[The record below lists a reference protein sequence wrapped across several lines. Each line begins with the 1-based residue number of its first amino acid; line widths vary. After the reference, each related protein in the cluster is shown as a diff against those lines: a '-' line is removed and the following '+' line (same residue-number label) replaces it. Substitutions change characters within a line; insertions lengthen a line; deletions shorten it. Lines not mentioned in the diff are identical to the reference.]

1 MANGTIYD
9 EHVQFYV
16 DFVDRGLADPADL
29 RHSLLARFKEIVGAH
44 LPGALVC
51 DVACGEGYLG
61 RFLGRLGPREVI
73 GVDISAQLI
82 DEARRRCDGDNLTY
96 RVDDAQ
102 RLATIADGS
111 MDLVVSQ
118 LAIMDIADHR
128 AMFRA
133 VRRILKDEGLF
144 VFSLL
149 HPCFEGPFRAPDE
162 SQFLLDASATAV
174 AVVVRR
180 YATEGHWQSGG
191 TGVRGHMGA
200 YHRML
205 STLVNDLIAAGF
217 SLQRMDEPVGDGHGL
232 GGQVPRSLL
241 LTARAPGNK
250 AVTE

>member
-1 MANGTIYD
+1 MANGTVYD
-9 EHVQFYV
+9 QHVQFYI
-16 DFVDRGLADPADL
+16 DFVDRGLADPSDV
-29 RHSLLARFKEIVGAH
+29 RHQLLARFKAIVGNR
-44 LPGALVC
+44 LRDALVC

-73 GVDISAQLI
+73 GVDSSAQLI
-82 DEARRRCDGDNLTY
+82 EIARTRCDGENLTY

-102 RLATIADGS
+102 RLATIGDAS
-111 MDLVVSQ
+111 MDIVASQ

-128 AMFRA
+128 AMFAA
-133 VRRILKDEGLF
+133 VRRTLKNDGMF

-149 HPCFEGPFRAPDE
+149 HPCFEGPFRAPE
-162 SQFLLDASATAV
+162 EPQFLIDASATPV

-180 YATEGHWQSGG
+180 YATEGYWQSGG

-217 SLQRMDEPVGDGHGL
+217 VLQRMDEPVGDNGGL
-232 GGQVPRSLL
+232 AGQVPRSLL
-241 LTARAPGNK
+241 IAARA
-250 AVTE
+250 AE